1 MSTLSL
7 VLSIIGGG
15 GLLGLVTTLVKISM
29 DYQKLK
35 SSKENMEKMLDSQKT
50 KTNALLN
57 DFTLIHSDFM
67 QLKMRVDENER
78 RDAEERK
85 SNSNKFN
92 ELYNSRNQTNESLI
106 KLTSTVE
113 NLVTL
118 MSNNFDAINKK
129 FEEIKQDIKGNRNDS
144 KR

>member
-1 MSTLSL
+1 MNTLSL

-15 GLLGLVTTLVKISM
+15 GLLGLITTIVKICM

-35 SSKENMEKMLDSQKT
+35 SSKETMEKTIEGQKV
-50 KTNALLN
+50 KTNALVN
-57 DFTLIHSDFM
+57 DFTLIHSDFL
-67 QLKMRVDENER
+67 QLKMRVDENEK

-85 SNSNKFN
+85 SSSQKFN

-118 MSNNFDAINKK
+118 MSNNFDSINKK
-129 FEEIKQDIKGNRNDS
+129 IEEIKQDL
-144 KR
+144 KRK

>member
-7 VLSIIGGG
+7 ALSIIGGG
-15 GLLGLVTTLVKISM
+15 GLLGLITTIVKICM

-35 SSKENMEKMLDSQKT
+35 SSKENMERLMDSQKT

-57 DFTLIHSDFM
+57 DFNLIHSDFM
-67 QLKMRVDENER
+67 QLKMRIDENEK
-78 RDAEERK
+78 RDVEERK

-92 ELYNSRNQTNESLI
+92 ELYNSRNKTNESLI

-118 MSNNFDAINKK
+118 MSNKFDAINVKID
-129 FEEIKQDIKGNRNDS
+129 EIKKEL
-144 KR
+144 KEVK

>member
-78 RDAEERK
+78 RDTEERK